1 MSVTTTQRWNCQT
14 ALRSGLRCRRRKRR
28 TTQYINI
35 IKHRVISSRA
45 SVANLRIPRDG
56 RKYAGLSNI
65 SRFENNAGKVKAN
78 GRKSTQCSTNY
89 RQRCTQYQGRG
100 NRNSLDSIRSCH
112 GYVPWRTTSV
122 PDYADGTMVKRCIP
136 TLHLETN
143 RTI

>member
-28 TTQYINI
+28 TTQINI

-136 TLHLETN
+136 TLHSETN